1 MAKIISII
9 RGHKLITGIIFVGLL
24 VTLAYSFY
32 FQVRVAVDA
41 KAYDSIAWSLV
52 QGTGYTE
59 TTSSIPNSSVGRS
72 GPGYEFFLAFWY
84 LIFGHNLWV
93 VWVVQSLLHA
103 GSAFLVYL
111 IIKQFLQNE
120 SRKEMFASLGA
131 GFYIFFIDL
140 LEMPSMILTETLYM
154 FLILYGVH
162 LSIKLWVKP
171 TFKLTAGVTILFV
184 LAVLIRPQ
192 AALLLV
198 FTLGF
203 LLWNRLYRHALVL
216 ILATVILMTPWTIR
230 NYRMFNKFIP
240 TGMQLGYN
248 LWVGNSPDS
257 KYVGEMVATKEIDKY
272 AEEYGYFAANEQG
285 IQEVKNLALRHPLT
299 FLKLQLVKTSVYF
312 STARPA
318 AFWFHLKGLS
328 QLVTIGLSS
337 LFAFVLFILGLSGFW
352 RFMKKKD
359 IVSRMFILF
368 TLAAPVGVIWTI
380 VETRYRY
387 QLYPFFIVLG
397 VMFLAEFIKNK
408 KELSRILLVATVL
421 VTANTIFDFV
431 HNSARVV
438 ERLQKLW

>member
-9 RGHKLITGIIFVGLL
+9 KRHKLITGIIFVGLL
-24 VTLAYSFY
+24 VTLSYAFY

-59 TTSSIPNSSVGRS
+59 TTSSISNSSVGRS

-84 LIFGHNLWV
+84 LIFGHNLWAI
-93 VWVVQSLLHA
+93 WIVQSLIHA
-103 GSAFLVYL
+103 GSALLVYL
-111 IIKQFLQNE
+111 IIKQLLDDSQSE
-120 SRKEMFASLGA
+120 LFAALGA

-162 LSIKLWVKP
+162 LSIKLWGKP
-171 TFKLTAGVTILFV
+171 TFKLTTGVTILFV

-216 ILATVILMTPWTIR
+216 IMVTVILMTPWTIR

-272 AEEYGYFAANEQG
+272 AEEYGYFAANERG
-285 IQEVKNLALRHPLT
+285 IQEVKNLVLRHPLT

-312 STARPA
+312 SVARPA

-328 QLVTIGLSS
+328 QLVTIGFSS
-337 LFAFVLFILGLSGFW
+337 LFALIVFIFGLAGFW
-352 RFMKKKD
+352 RFVKKKD
-359 IVSRMFILF
+359 IVSRMFVLF

-387 QLYPFFIVLG
+387 QLYPFAIVLG
-397 VMFLAEFIKNK
+397 IMFLAEFIKNK
-408 KELSRILLVATVL
+408 KELSRILLVSAIL
-421 VTANTIFDFV
+421 VTVNTLFDFV
-431 HNSARVV
+431 HNSARVI
-438 ERLQKLW
+438 ERLQRIW

>member
-9 RGHKLITGIIFVGLL
+9 KRHKLITGIIFVGLL
-24 VTLAYSFY
+24 VTLSYSFY

-84 LIFGHNLWV
+84 LIFGHNLWII
-93 VWVVQSLLHA
+93 WIVQSLIHA
-103 GSAFLVYL
+103 GSALLVYL
-111 IIKQFLQNE
+111 IIKQLLDD
-120 SRKEMFASLGA
+120 SRSELFASLGA

-162 LSIKLWVKP
+162 LSIKLWGKP
-171 TFKLTAGVTILFV
+171 TFKITAEIAVFFT

-216 ILATVILMTPWTIR
+216 IMVTVILMTPWTIR
-230 NYRMFNKFIP
+230 NYRVFNKFIP

-248 LWVGNSPDS
+248 LWVGNSPES
-257 KYVGEMVATKEIDKY
+257 KYVGEMVATT
-272 AEEYGYFAANEQG
+272 AL
-285 IQEVKNLALRHPLT
+285 IQN
-299 FLKLQLVKTSVYF
+299 
-312 STARPA
+312 
-318 AFWFHLKGLS
+318 
-328 QLVTIGLSS
+328 
-337 LFAFVLFILGLSGFW
+337 LSGRW
-352 RFMKKKD
+352 
-359 IVSRMFILF
+359 L
-368 TLAAPVGVIWTI
+368 
-380 VETRYRY
+380 
-387 QLYPFFIVLG
+387 
-397 VMFLAEFIKNK
+397 
-408 KELSRILLVATVL
+408 
-421 VTANTIFDFV
+421 
-431 HNSARVV
+431 
-438 ERLQKLW
+438 RLKR